1 MGQSMQ
7 RRRGT
12 ALVTGASGGIGLEL
26 ARLLAADGFD
36 LVLVARDRGKLADA
50 AAMLRDR
57 FGAEVHMLPAD
68 LSRPDAVANLHA
80 KLREQGINVSVLV
93 NNAGFDVYGPFW
105 RTDAKAEHDLLQVN
119 VVALMDLTKA
129 LLPDMRRAASGRILN
144 VASTA
149 AFAPCPWN
157 AVYGASKAFVLSF
170 SHALAEELS
179 GSGVTVTALC
189 PGPTDTGFARRAGM
203 ARTRLFEG
211 PVAKPA
217 SVARAGYRA
226 MMRGRRSVVAG
237 FGNRVMVQVMR
248 CAPARAVARVSAA
261 LFRTR
266 DAAPDA

>member
-1 MGQSMQ
+1 MQ
-7 RRRGT
+7 RSSGV

-26 ARLLAADGFD
+26 AKLLAADRSD
-36 LVLVARDRGKLADA
+36 LVLVARDRAKLADA

-57 FGAEVHMLPAD
+57 FDVEVHMLPLD
-68 LSRPDAVANLHA
+68 LSRPGAAAHIDAR
-80 KLREQGINVSVLV
+80 LREQGLAVSVLV

-105 RTDAKAEHDLLQVN
+105 RTDAGAERDLLQVN
-119 VVALMDLTKA
+119 VVALMELTKA

-189 PGPTDTGFARRAGM
+189 PGPTDTDFARRAGM
-203 ARTRLFEG
+203 TRTRLFLG

-217 SVARAGYRA
+217 AVARAGYRA

-248 CAPARAVARVSAA
+248 CAPMRAVARVSAA
-261 LFRTR
+261 IFHSREPAT
-266 DAAPDA
+266 DA

>member
-1 MGQSMQ
+1 MQSMQ
-7 RRRGT
+7 RKSGM

-36 LVLVARDRGKLADA
+36 LALVARDRARLADA

-57 FGAEVHMLPAD
+57 FGTQVHMLPTD

-80 KLREQGINVSVLV
+80 KLREQGIAVSVLV

-105 RTDAKAEHDLLQVN
+105 RTDAKAERDLLQVN
-119 VVALMDLTKA
+119 VVALMELTKV
-129 LLPDMRRAASGRILN
+129 LLPDMRRAGSGRILN

-189 PGPTDTGFARRAGM
+189 PGPTDTDFARRAGM
-203 ARTRLFEG
+203 TRTRLFAG
-211 PVAKPA
+211 PVADPA
-217 SVARAGYRA
+217 SVARDGYHA

-237 FGNRVMVQVMR
+237 LGNRVMVQVMR
-248 CAPARAVARVSAA
+248 CAPTSAVARISAA
-261 LFRTR
+261 VFRTP
-266 DAAPDA
+266 DTAPDA